1 MGRARRAAGRTGHAP
16 GGLARA
22 EDAAAAV
29 DAIPPAFVGVNL
41 PWHVYGCD
49 FGGNAWYRQG
59 GVGRPDAAAALGEV
73 FARVSAAGIDLVRWF
88 LFCDGRAGICF
99 DDDGVPADLDPFV
112 FRDVDAALALAAS
125 HRVTLLFALFDFT
138 WFRPAR
144 LVNGVQ
150 LFGRRRVV
158 ARDGHR
164 QALLD
169 RVVAPLFAR
178 YGKERAIRGWDLAN
192 EPEWATVGYGGRL
205 PWRAIRART
214 MTGWLRE
221 MTALA
226 HAEATQMVTVGL
238 ATARSLPLVEGCGLD
253 FYQVHWYDRHERR
266 SPLLAPPLTRLD
278 RPLLLG
284 EFPTAGSSLSPAA
297 LVAAAREAGYSG
309 ALAWSA
315 RALDGFSNLSALE
328 EALGAGS
335 RGSTRPGGTSG

>member
-1 MGRARRAAGRTGHAP
+1 M
-16 GGLARA
+16 
-22 EDAAAAV
+22 

-49 FGGNAWYRQG
+49 FGANAWHPAG
-59 GVGRPDAAAALGEV
+59 GVGRREAGAALGEV
-73 FARVSAAGIDLVRWF
+73 FARFSAAGIDLVRWF
-88 LFCDGRAGICF
+88 VFCDGRAGIRF
-99 DDDGVPADLDPFV
+99 DAGGVPVDLDPFV

-125 HRVTLLFALFDFT
+125 HRVSLLFALFDFT

-164 QALLD
+164 RALIE
-169 RVVAPLFAR
+169 RVVAPLLTR
-178 YGKERAIRGWDLAN
+178 YGREGAIRGWDLVN
-192 EPEWATVGYGGRL
+192 EPEWATVGYGGGV
-205 PWRAIRART
+205 PWRAVRART
-214 MTGWLRE
+214 MAEWLRE

-226 HAEATQMVTVGL
+226 HAEANQMVTVGL
-238 ATARSLPLVEGCGLD
+238 ATARGLPLVAGCGLD

-266 SPLLAPPLTRLD
+266 SPLLNPPLARLD

-284 EFPTAGSSLSPAA
+284 EFPTAGSRLSPAA

-315 RALDGFSNLSALE
+315 RALDEFSNLSALE
-328 EALGAGS
+328 EALGAGA
-335 RGSTRPGGTSG
+335 RGSTRPGGTPG